1 MKEITEKILSLNNF
15 DYPETLA
22 AQIESEAEKMHK
34 EGWFFSH
41 STTDELMENIVLFF
55 EREVKTRPSRST

>member
-1 MKEITEKILSLNNF
+1 MKEIAEKVLSLNNF

-34 EGWFFSH
+34 EGWFFSR

-55 EREVKTRPSRST
+55 EREMP

>member
-1 MKEITEKILSLNNF
+1 LKKIFEKILPLNNF

-22 AQIESEAEKMHK
+22 MRIEEEAEKMKK

-41 STTDELMENIVLFF
+41 SATDELMENIVLFF
-55 EREVKTRPSRST
+55 ERDV